1 MRTERFE
8 IALNVSVE
16 KSVTYS
22 HEQVLIKILASRILL
37 VLLLNSASFIQVD
50 ALNELNRV
58 SHFSAN
64 KSSQPQQAALS
75 L

>member
-1 MRTERFE
+1 MQTNGIVRTERFE

-22 HEQVLIKILASRILL
+22 HEQVLIKILASAILL

-50 ALNELNRV
+50 ALNT
-58 SHFSAN
+58 
-64 KSSQPQQAALS
+64 
-75 L
+75 

>member
-1 MRTERFE
+1 MQTNGIVRTERFE

-22 HEQVLIKILASRILL
+22 HEQVLIKILASGILL

-50 ALNELNRV
+50 ALNTQRTV
-58 SHFSAN
+58 SN
-64 KSSQPQQAALS
+64 
-75 L
+75 

>member
-1 MRTERFE
+1 MQTNGIVRTERFD

-50 ALNELNRV
+50 ALNTQRTV
-58 SHFSAN
+58 SNQGMPH
-64 KSSQPQQAALS
+64 
-75 L
+75 